1 MSAKPA
7 GNIMYNHR
15 RFDFVMINRACNF
28 IHTVRYAP
36 CFHKM
41 TRQII
46 AVISFLVMILLI
58 SSISNAQECNEL
70 DDGRYKV
77 KFKKLGYAAFE
88 YILLIDNNTFIEY
101 RDGKEFKGK
110 IAENANCALRLDYL
124 TNPDSLLGVQKN
136 SRVIKQTLL

>member
-1 MSAKPA
+1 
-7 GNIMYNHR
+7 
-15 RFDFVMINRACNF
+15 
-28 IHTVRYAP
+28 
-36 CFHKM
+36 M

-46 AVISFLVMILLI
+46 AVISLLVMILLI

-124 TNPDSLLGVQKN
+124 TNPDSLLGVQKTVALSN
-136 SRVIKQTLL
+136 QPYFEFSNTGGKKISFRWTGYGGPQVTSGKGKFIKLK